1 MGWFSINTNGQDSF
15 YYAISEI
22 GYKKLQKIEGWF
34 STNDTKL
41 VDIGIPTK
49 ITKSLYENYTL
60 GLFKLEN
67 EGVEM
72 IALTSKTYIL
82 DTDLGKYK
90 TAAKGAQKNINL
102 LTIEEYTKALF
113 DNTIISGTNK
123 GFRMHNCRMST
134 Y

>member
-1 MGWFSINTNGQDSF
+1 MDTDSF
-15 YYAISEI
+15 YYAISED
-22 GYKKLQKIEGWF
+22 GYNKLQKIEGWF
-34 STNDTKL
+34 LTSDTTL

-49 ITKSLYENYTL
+49 ITTSLYENYTP

-67 EGVEM
+67 EEIEM

-90 TAAKGAQKNINL
+90 TAAKGAQNNINS
-102 LTIEEYTKALF
+102 LTIEEYKKELF
-113 DNTIISGTNK
+113 DNTIISGTKVLECMMVKCQHMNK
-123 GFRMHNCRMST
+123 IKQ